1 MTTDILTILAC
12 PDCSGDII
20 RESSRELACRGCKRI
35 FLMVDDNIFSL
46 LPLNSQPLP
55 DAYSDPDYLKMSAHF
70 DEASEYFTDGNSIFN
85 AIQGSSHRYV
95 SERLTAQGSAE
106 WVCDFGC
113 GQGFFADFFQGDPA
127 RMIGVDY
134 RIESLRRYRA
144 RFKEPVLIQADFTR
158 LPFKSDVI
166 AIGVSL
172 YALEHVYHLEDAV
185 NEMSRV
191 VKGGSTFYVGLPCE
205 GGLAWTLGRKLTSER
220 TMSKRFNLDYKKYI
234 RLEHCNTA
242 NEVVSALGRRFNIEH
257 RSLYPLNILP
267 IITANLTI
275 SLTMTNK

>member
-1 MTTDILTILAC
+1 MITDILSILAC
-12 PDCSGDII
+12 PDCGADILKDESG
-20 RESSRELACRGCKRI
+20 EPTCEGCKRT
-35 FLMVDDNIFSL
+35 FPMVDDNIFSL
-46 LPLNSQPLP
+46 LPLNPKPLP
-55 DAYSDPDYLKMSAHF
+55 DAYNDPDYLKMSAHF

-85 AIQGSSHRYV
+85 AIQGSSHQYV
-95 SERLTAQGSAE
+95 SGRLSGQGPAD

-113 GQGFFADFFQGDPA
+113 GQGFFADYFQGDPT

-158 LPFKSDVI
+158 LPFKRDTV

-172 YALEHVYHLEDAV
+172 YALEHVYHLEDALK
-185 NEMSRV
+185 EMSRV

-242 NEVVSALGRRFNIEH
+242 SRVVSALGRHFNIEH

-267 IITANLTI
+267 IISTNLTI
-275 SLTMTNK
+275 SLTMINK